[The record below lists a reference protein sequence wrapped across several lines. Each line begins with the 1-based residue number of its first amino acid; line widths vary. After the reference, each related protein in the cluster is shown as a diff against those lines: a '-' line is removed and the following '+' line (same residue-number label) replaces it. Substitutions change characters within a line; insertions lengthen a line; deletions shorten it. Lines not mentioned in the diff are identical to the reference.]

1 MFEGVSVLDL
11 NILFYKFRSRLFF
24 INHTSYNKWSYKILF
39 LEREI
44 ERERETDRERQR
56 EGRNERVQRLKES
69 L

>member
-1 MFEGVSVLDL
+1 MFEGVSVSDL

-24 INHTSYNKWSYKILF
+24 INHTITVVLQDSLF
-39 LEREI
+39 GERDR